1 MNNTIPPLANACG
14 SVLSRA
20 RKQAVLVAV
29 MTAIATAQDDKPS
42 PVPSR
47 SRKTATVATANPE
60 YKIGTIETGEAVYFS
75 RSMNGR
81 KAAGGD
87 SLDGDTLTA
96 AHALYPFGSIIRVTN
111 TANNRAVELRVIDR
125 ISTSSNKLVS
135 VSHAAAEQLE
145 FIKTG
150 SAQVKVQ
157 LVALTANR

>member
-1 MNNTIPPLANACG
+1 
-14 SVLSRA
+14 
-20 RKQAVLVAV
+20 
-29 MTAIATAQDDKPS
+29 
-42 PVPSR
+42 
-47 SRKTATVATANPE
+47 
-60 YKIGTIETGEAVYFS
+60 
-75 RSMNGR
+75 MNGR